1 MTSCVLHY
9 QPKLRLENR
18 PITGVEALVRWHAP
32 RAGTAAARRV
42 RPARGA
48 DGADQAADEL
58 RPATAL
64 DRSRAWHETGHD
76 LSIAVNVSERS
87 LLDPSFRLEVGALLA
102 ESGVPPYKLEI
113 EITEGAIMA
122 DPARAAAVLRGLD
135 SLGVTLSLD
144 DFGTGYS
151 SLSRLRDLPIS
162 EIKIDRSFAARI
174 DVDERDVAIL
184 RTAIELG
191 HNLGCSVVAEGLET
205 ASALEPRHVTR
216 LRHRPGI
223 PHRPAARR
231 RQADGMA
238 GRPHAGQRARRRS
251 ERRSRHHTA
260 ALNRGSAR
268 TVR

>member
-1 MTSCVLHY
+1 MRWQHPEHGLLPPGEFVPLAEQTGLIKPLTSFVL
-9 QPKLRLENR
+9 Q
-18 PITGVEALVRWHAP
+18 
-32 RAGTAAARRV
+32 
-42 RPARGA
+42 
-48 DGADQAADEL
+48 
-58 RPATAL
+58 TAL
-64 DRSRAWHETGHD
+64 DQTRAWHETGHD

-87 LLDPSFRLEVGALLA
+87 LLDPSFLLEVGALLA

-205 ASALEPRHVTR
+205 ASALSRVTS
-216 LRHRPGI
+216 LGCDTGQGFHIARPL
-223 PHRPAARR
+223 
-231 RQADGMA
+231 DA
-238 GRPHAGQRARRRS
+238 GKLTAWLEDRTQGS
-251 ERRSRHHTA
+251 ERDAGPNA
-260 ALNRGSAR
+260 AADITPQR
-268 TVR
+268 